1 MPTDR
6 VLVEIVTAAN
16 MTGIKQAQA
25 GFLGMSSALSA
36 TIVGLGLAVIAGK
49 SAIENTEA
57 QEKAHKSLQ
66 QATDVSKENFNAL
79 QKAFDDWA
87 EANKRYIPD
96 QYAAE
101 TALAAFVR
109 AGANAQDAMR
119 ELASTVSRLLII
131 KTPMRIKTIPE
142 TTSTLCK

>member
-6 VLVEIVTAAN
+6 ALIEIVTAAN
-16 MTGIKQAQA
+16 MAGVEQAQA
-25 GFLGMSSALSA
+25 GFLKLNAATLGLSA
-36 TIVGLGLAVIAGK
+36 DLGVMVVVGK

-57 QEKAHKSLQ
+57 QEKAHKSLS
-66 QATDVSKENFNAL
+66 QATDVAKLNFQEM

-87 EANKRYIPD
+87 EANKRYIPN

-109 AGANAQDAMR
+109 AGANEKDA
-119 ELASTVSRLLII
+119 
-131 KTPMRIKTIPE
+131 
-142 TTSTLCK
+142 